1 MMARERSS
9 TLIDPVSLQ
18 TRPTN
23 QRISSYGPQSG
34 LARHPSVTI
43 KPLLNFDG
51 EDEKLLQP
59 SATPNRLPNS
69 RSVFGVDTLW
79 QREMAKLKE
88 LQGAEE
94 RENAEN
100 LKREEEAEKRK
111 QEKKQ
116 RKKKRGQ
123 NTGLVEDINE
133 TREPRISTE
142 PPTLPNIRRT
152 SRRVPPKPSEFDVSS
167 ESEDL
172 LFPTQEKES
181 NAWHSSD
188 EEATGP
194 RRTTGTGPRYP
205 KQQQKAFP
213 HTDEDSEED
222 VPLAVTIH
230 KAAARAAFSN
240 SHRHPLDSDDEDRPL
255 SHVLKAKSVASAT
268 QSKTNALFVDPQSR
282 FNDDDQPLGLQV
294 SRINLHPS
302 EDEDN
307 TPLAFHPEQQRRTQ
321 HQLMAQQHQHQQQ
334 LMMQAQLQSS
344 IMMNLTTPGYY
355 PQPILNPVA
364 MLQMQVPMPI
374 PSPPPIHD
382 EAKYGRVDRWRRD
395 VVVDRENI

>member
-23 QRISSYGPQSG
+23 QRISSYVSQSG

-51 EDEKLLQP
+51 EDEKLLKPSP
-59 SATPNRLPNS
+59 SANRSPNS

-94 RENAEN
+94 LENIEK

-116 RKKKRGQ
+116 RKKKAGK

-133 TREPRISTE
+133 AREPRISAE
-142 PPTLPNIRRT
+142 PPTLPNIQRT
-152 SRRVPPKPSEFDVSS
+152 SRRAPPKPSESDVSS

-172 LFPTQEKES
+172 LFPTQERES

-205 KQQQKAFP
+205 NQQKKASP
-213 HTDEDSEED
+213 HSDEDSEED
-222 VPLAVTIH
+222 LPLAVTIH
-230 KAAARAAFSN
+230 KATARAAFSN
-240 SHRHPLDSDDEDRPL
+240 PHRHPLDSDDEDRPL

-268 QSKTNALFVDPQSR
+268 QSKTLFVDPQSR
-282 FNDDDQPLGLQV
+282 FNDDDQPLGLRV
-294 SRINLHPS
+294 SRTNLHPS
-302 EDEDN
+302 QEDEDN

-321 HQLMAQQHQHQQQ
+321 YQLMAQQQQHQQQ

-344 IMMNLTTPGYY
+344 MMMNLTPGYY